1 MLKVN
6 LHVFLSDFKHESRVL
21 RETKSIVESG
31 LVKKLFIAGLWERG
45 VKELEDIDDERVV
58 WRIALRTRNLPKD
71 LFNQFI
77 KYAEWVIRIVIKFRK
92 EPIAVVNCHGLS
104 ALPVGIFF
112 KYLKKSKIIYDTH
125 ELETESN
132 GLSGMRKTLAK
143 LLEGLLIRYSD
154 SMIVVSNS
162 IAEWYK
168 RKYSIRKVYVI
179 RNIPRELGYGV
190 ETPVSNILKDKF
202 RIEKNEILFIYQ
214 GGLANGRG
222 ISIILDTF
230 SKVTEDKH
238 IVFMGRGV
246 LESLIKNYSCKC
258 GNIHFLNAVN
268 PEEVLR
274 YTSSADIGISLIEN
288 VCLSYYYSLPNKVFE
303 YLLSG
308 LPIIVSNFPEMGK
321 FIDENKCGWKVNV
334 DPKAL
339 FDLVENM
346 SDAELIEKK
355 EGAMRCK
362 NKFSWYKEEQVLL
375 KIYADLTS
383 QKNIGPTIQ

>member
-21 RETKSIVESG
+21 RETKSIVVSG
-31 LVKKLFIAGLWERG
+31 LIKKLFIAGLWERG
-45 VKELEDIDDERVV
+45 VKELEEIDDNRVV
-58 WRIALRTRNLPKD
+58 WRIRLRTRNLPKD
-71 LFNQFI
+71 LFHQFI
-77 KYAEWVIRIVIKFRK
+77 KYAEWVIRIVVKFRK
-92 EPIAVVNCHGLS
+92 EPIVVVNCHGLS

-112 KYLKKSKIIYDTH
+112 KSLKKCKIIYDTH

-143 LLEGLLIRYSD
+143 LLERLLIRYSD
-154 SMIVVSNS
+154 SVIVVSNS

-168 RKYSIRKVYVI
+168 RKYSIKKVYVV
-179 RNIPRELGYGV
+179 RNIPEELGYGV
-190 ETPVSNILKDKF
+190 RTPVSNILRDKF
-202 RIEKNEILFIYQ
+202 RIKKSDILFIYQ

-222 ISIILDTF
+222 ISMILDTF

-238 IVFMGRGV
+238 VVFMGKGA
-246 LESLIKNYSCKC
+246 LGNLIKNYSCKFT
-258 GNIHFLNAVN
+258 NIHFHNAVN

-308 LPIIVSNFPEMGK
+308 LPIIVSDFPEMGK

-334 DPKAL
+334 DSKAL
-339 FDLVENM
+339 FDLIKNI
-346 SDAELIEKK
+346 SNAELIEKK
-355 EGAMRCK
+355 EEAIRCK
-362 NKFSWYKEEQVLL
+362 NKFSWHMEEQLLL
-375 KIYADLTS
+375 KIYEDLTS
-383 QKNIGPTIQ
+383 QKNIGLAT